1 MFHQQYKYFK
11 SKHTNTDIND
21 ITSKTMKNITCFTLH
36 LLYVK

>member
-11 SKHTNTDIND
+11 SKHTDTDIND
-21 ITSKTMKNITCFTLH
+21 ITSKTLKKIISFTLH